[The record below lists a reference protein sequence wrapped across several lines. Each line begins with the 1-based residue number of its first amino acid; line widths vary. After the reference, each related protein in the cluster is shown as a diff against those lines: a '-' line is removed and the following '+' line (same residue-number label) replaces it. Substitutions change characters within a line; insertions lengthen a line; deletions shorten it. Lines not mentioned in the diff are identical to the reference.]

1 MAITWR
7 EHIKNTMARMSKGTH
22 LKEVL
27 KAASKTWKSVKKDAS
42 VAAAAPAAPAKSR
55 RARKG
60 SRKGSRKSRRSTRR
74 ARRGGA
80 AVMAADAGALK
91 GNGGLSGSPFGG
103 K

>member
-7 EHIKNTMARMSKGTH
+7 QHIKNTMARMSKGTH

-42 VAAAAPAAPAKSR
+42 GAVAAAPAKSR
-55 RARKG
+55 RGRKG

-74 ARRGGA
+74 ARRGGS
-80 AVMAADAGALK
+80 AVMAAYAGLL
-91 GNGGLSGSPFGG
+91 GGKNSGLAGSPVGG

>member
-7 EHIKNTMARMSKGTH
+7 QHIKNTMARMSKGTH

-42 VAAAAPAAPAKSR
+42 GAVAAAPAKSR
-55 RARKG
+55 RR
-60 SRKGSRKSRRSTRR
+60 RKGSRKSRRSTRR

-80 AVMAADAGALK
+80 AVMAADAGLLGGK
-91 GNGGLSGSPFGG
+91 NGGLAGSPFGG